1 MKKTL
6 FLFISASFVCA
17 FTTPV
22 VADEQI
28 ELLKQQ
34 IEQLKQDYEKRIQ
47 ALEKGLL
54 AAQQA
59 AKKNEQTLANVQEQA
74 EEAELASDDSQQM
87 MAKNSFN
94 PEISL
99 ILDGRYASYQ
109 NNPDNYQLPGFSPGD
124 EAGLVPEGFSIGE
137 SELTLSS
144 NIDQLF
150 YGKATFS
157 FADDVDGSTSA
168 EVEEAFVQTSA
179 LFDGLTIKMGR
190 FFSAIGYLNSQHAH
204 TWDFADAPLIYRALF
219 ADQYRDDGL
228 QISYIA
234 PTDLFVQVGAELF
247 SGRQF
252 PSSGSHDG
260 IGSWTTFARIGGDFN
275 NENSWQMGFSHW
287 HASNIDNRETDN
299 INHTA
304 TTLYSGDS
312 KINAIDLVYKWAP
325 NTRTDN
331 LKLQFEYFDRDEDGD
346 IALDDFLSGDTGSY
360 HGDQKGWYAQA
371 IYQMNKQ
378 WRTGLRYDHLS
389 SHTKGSNYLLL
400 ENAGLESHGYKPERY
415 SAMLEWLPSE
425 FSRIRLQYNN
435 DQSYKDSDNQLFLQY
450 TFSMGS
456 HGAHSY

>member
-22 VADEQI
+22 MADEQI

-74 EEAELASDDSQQM
+74 EEAEMASDDSQQM

-109 NNPDNYQLPGFSPGD
+109 NNPDNYQLPGFLPGD

-137 SELTLSS
+137 SELTISA

-150 YGKATFS
+150 YGKATIA
-157 FADDVDGSTSA
+157 FAEDDEGTSA
-168 EVEEAFVQTSA
+168 EVEEAYAQTSA
-179 LFDGLTIKMGR
+179 LFDGLSIKMGR
-190 FFSAIGYLNSQHAH
+190 FFSSLGYLNEQHAH
-204 TWDFADAPLIYRALF
+204 TWDFADAPLVYRALF
-219 ADQYRDDGL
+219 GDQYRDDGV

-234 PTDLFVQVGAELF
+234 PTDLFVQVGTELF
-247 SGRQF
+247 SGSSF
-252 PSSGSHDG
+252 PASGSHNG
-260 IGSWTTFARIGGDFN
+260 VGSWTVFARIGGDIN
-275 NENSWQMGFSHW
+275 SENSWQIGLSHW
-287 HASNIDNRETDN
+287 KASNIEDRESENLNDS
-299 INHTA
+299 
-304 TTLYSGDS
+304 TTIFNGDS
-312 KINAIDLVYKWAP
+312 EINAINLVYKWTP

-346 IALDDFLSGDTGSY
+346 IALDDFLSGDTSSY

-389 SHTKGSNYLLL
+389 SHTKGSNYLVL

-425 FSRIRLQYNN
+425 FSSIRLQYNN